1 MTKKVSVIIPTRNE
15 SKYIGATLKS
25 VFMQDYPS
33 QFVEVIIADGE
44 SDDDTKEVVEEL
56 IKEHPNVKL
65 ILNPERV
72 VPYALNYAIAESSG
86 DVIIRMDSHSSYPKN
101 YISRL
106 VEELDRLKSDNV
118 GGVCIT
124 LPANNGLIPTAIALA
139 ISHPLGIGDSTFR
152 VGSDKI
158 KEVDTV
164 PFGCFRR
171 TLFDKIGFFDTDL
184 VRNQDDEFNGRIVKN
199 GGKIHLIPDIKI
211 KYFARSTLKSLAK
224 MFYQY
229 GLFKPLVNK
238 KLGAPATL
246 RQFVPPL
253 FVLFLISSAVLSL
266 LPHFFT
272 MAWLFF
278 LFVYFLLSFVVAS
291 ILAIQKGKPAL
302 VFVIPFL
309 FPLIHISYGVG
320 YLKGYVLVYIL
331 NRSPGKQHYGTS
343 R

>member
-1 MTKKVSVIIPTRNE
+1 MTKRVSVIIPTRNE
-15 SKYIGATLKS
+15 SKYIGDTLKS

-44 SDDDTKEVVEEL
+44 SDDDTKAVVEEL
-56 IKEHPNVKL
+56 IVKHSNVKL
-65 ILNPERV
+65 ISNPERI
-72 VPYALNYAIAESSG
+72 VPYALNYAIVASSG
-86 DVIIRMDSHSSYPKN
+86 DIIIRMDSHSSYPQN

-106 VEELDRLKSDNV
+106 VGELERLKSDNV

-124 LPANNGLIPTAIALA
+124 LPANDDLIPTAIALS
-139 ISHPLGIGDSTFR
+139 ISHPFGIGDSTFR

-171 TLFDKIGFFDTDL
+171 TLFDEIGFFDTDL
-184 VRNQDDEFNGRIVKN
+184 IRNQDDEFNGRLLKN
-199 GGKIHLIPDIKI
+199 GGKIHLIPDVKI
-211 KYFARSTLKSLAK
+211 KYYARSDIKSLVK

-253 FVLFLISSAVLSL
+253 FLLFLLSGLL
-266 LPHFFT
+266 LPMLPFIFV

-278 LFVYFLLSFVVAS
+278 VAFYFFMSIIVGL
-291 ILAIQKGKPAL
+291 ILATKEKRFTLLI
-302 VFVIPFL
+302 VIPFL
-309 FPLIHISYGVG
+309 FPLIHISYGWG
-320 YLKGYVLVYIL
+320 YLRGFYLVYVL
-331 NRSPGKQHYGTS
+331 NRKLGNSNYATS